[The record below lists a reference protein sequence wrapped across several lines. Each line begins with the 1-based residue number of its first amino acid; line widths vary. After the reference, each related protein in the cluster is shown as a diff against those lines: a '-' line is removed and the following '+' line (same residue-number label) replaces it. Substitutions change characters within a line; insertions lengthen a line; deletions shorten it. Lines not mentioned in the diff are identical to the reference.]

1 MKNDNDNSES
11 TSETESPEI
20 FPIDR
25 EHREE
30 RTEWELWNLLTLAA
44 HHVFMR
50 LAWIFKT
57 ETVIMPA
64 FLDVIA
70 GAGWIR
76 GCLPVFNRI
85 SQSIAP
91 VLASASLRNM
101 PCKVRMM
108 KQTTM
113 LMAFLFGCLSF
124 LCLNLGREEMD
135 WFPAVFLIIYA
146 MFFAATG
153 VNQLSFNTL
162 QGKLIR
168 PHRRGR
174 LMSIAG
180 MAGSLVAM
188 VGAYFLLTAWLA
200 IPEGRGFSWI
210 FGFTSLCFVL
220 ASAILWIVH
229 EPADK
234 QGTSESHPGKLFRNV
249 WRTLREHRSMQRV
262 AFAAMLFIC
271 TLLLFPHYQWL
282 GREVLGAGP
291 TDLMMWVIVQNL
303 SVGIF
308 SWITGYYGDRYG
320 YRIVIRVEMFA
331 MAFVPMV
338 AIGLSEIL
346 TPETR
351 GWYTLTFLLLGL
363 TPVTMKTMFNYVLEL
378 VEEEHHPHFLSTLNV
393 CMAAPLF
400 FAPLVGYLI
409 DWNYRLIFLII
420 AAIVFSA
427 GLLTFRMDEPR
438 QHLNSHS

>member
-200 IPEGRGFSWI
+200 IPKDEDFPGSSDSLRSVLFWPVRSCGLFTNRQTNRGPQSHI
-210 FGFTSLCFVL
+210 PANCFVMSGEHYANIAPCNAL
-220 ASAILWIVH
+220 HLQPCSLSA
-229 EPADK
+229 
-234 QGTSESHPGKLFRNV
+234 
-249 WRTLREHRSMQRV
+249 RS
-262 AFAAMLFIC
+262 C
-271 TLLLFPHYQWL
+271 
-282 GREVLGAGP
+282 
-291 TDLMMWVIVQNL
+291 
-303 SVGIF
+303 S
-308 SWITGYYGDRYG
+308 
-320 YRIVIRVEMFA
+320 
-331 MAFVPMV
+331 
-338 AIGLSEIL
+338 
-346 TPETR
+346 
-351 GWYTLTFLLLGL
+351 
-363 TPVTMKTMFNYVLEL
+363 
-378 VEEEHHPHFLSTLNV
+378 
-393 CMAAPLF
+393 
-400 FAPLVGYLI
+400 
-409 DWNYRLIFLII
+409 FLITNGWEEKSSGP
-420 AAIVFSA
+420 VRR
-427 GLLTFRMDEPR
+427 T
-438 QHLNSHS
+438 